1 MIREHENELA
11 RLVHSSAWLM
21 RLLRA
26 ARAVDAPDWW
36 IGGGVLRD
44 LVWDTRAGSFD
55 PARVKDVDLAFFDP
69 HDLSQERDR
78 QVQAALSRQAP
89 DVVWDAKNQA
99 AVHTWYPARFGLEVG
114 PLLDAADGVATW
126 PETATAVA
134 VRLDEH
140 DGLAV
145 TAAHGLHDLLEG
157 VCRRNRRRV
166 SAEEYAR
173 RLQRKQVSHR
183 WPHVQIVAEELP
195 AAARGAHDAR

>member
-1 MIREHENELA
+1 MALGQERELA
-11 RLVHSSAWLM
+11 RLVCSSAWLM

-44 LVWDTRAGSFD
+44 LVWDTYAGSFD
-55 PARVKDVDLAFFDP
+55 PAQVKDVDLAFFDP
-69 HDLSQERDR
+69 HDLSRERDQ
-78 QVQAALSRQAP
+78 QVQAALTLQAP

-99 AVHTWYPARFGLEVG
+99 AVHTWYPDRFGIEVT

-134 VRLDEH
+134 VRLDKH
-140 DGLAV
+140 DRLHI
-145 TAAHGLHDLLEG
+145 TAAHGLDDLLNG

-166 SAEEYAR
+166 TAKEYAC
-173 RLQRKQVSHR
+173 RLQRKQVAHR
-183 WPHVQIVAEELP
+183 WPHVRIVAEELP
-195 AAARGAHDAR
+195 AATRNGHDAR